1 MLIQRNNLKT
11 ENKFFIVIPARS
23 GSKGIPNK
31 NITKLNGISLLHRT
45 LYFAS
50 GITEEENI
58 CLTTDS
64 QEYINHALEIKK
76 PIIRKRP
83 NHLSQDNSLALS
95 VWRDAIKFMKKQN
108 LESQYASSIYLE
120 PTSPL
125 RNKNWIINLILEF
138 NKSNDD
144 LWMSL
149 SETDSKYRLEKQ
161 FTLNND
167 GVPYSLFSN
176 DDKYSIRQNS
186 RNTYHKDG
194 VFYMA
199 KNEYILNTLN
209 LLSGKIKGKV
219 NKGKYI
225 NIDNLDDLKYGEY
238 LLKEY

>member
-11 ENKFFIVIPARS
+11 QNKFFIVIPARS
-23 GSKGIPNK
+23 GSKGIINK
-31 NITKLNGISLLHRT
+31 NIIKLDGISLLHRV
-45 LYFAS
+45 LHFAS
-50 GITEEENI
+50 EITQEKNI

-64 QEYINHALEIKK
+64 EEYINHALEIKK

-83 NHLSQDNSLALS
+83 YHLSQDNSLALF
-95 VWRDAIKFMKKQN
+95 VWKDAIKFMKKQN
-108 LESQYASSIYLE
+108 LESQFVSSIYLE

-125 RNKNWIINLILEF
+125 RNKSWIMQLIQEF
-138 NKSNDD
+138 NQSNDD

-167 GVPYSLFSN
+167 GVPSSIFSN

-186 RNTYHKDG
+186 NKTYHKDG
-194 VFYMA
+194 VFYIA
-199 KNEYILNTLN
+199 NNNYILNTLN
-209 LLSGKIKGKV
+209 LLNGKIKGKI